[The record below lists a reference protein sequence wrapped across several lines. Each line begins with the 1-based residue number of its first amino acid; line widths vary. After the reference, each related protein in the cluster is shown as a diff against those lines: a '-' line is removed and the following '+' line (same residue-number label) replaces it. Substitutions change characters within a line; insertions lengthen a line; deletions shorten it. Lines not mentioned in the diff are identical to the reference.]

1 MKVFLLLLAM
11 SLTHSLTI
19 PSTPRCKREIVESYN
34 LNGYITQRDQR
45 MYLCPEIKST
55 CCSPYDQ
62 FVMYSNWKDK
72 IKPKLTKYY
81 DGILRKLNN
90 LKKLILQVNQID
102 IKKHAAHLTI
112 SDAKKG
118 KLLASLEK
126 LKKTNIELLFS
137 RLMSMSKDSSEY
149 MMGLRSSFYCII
161 CDFKSHKDIDIKAKK
176 IKFSS
181 GFCKSLA
188 DNTINFSYFL
198 NEKLVP
204 FLIDLSKITSV
215 FGMSESDKPLKL
227 KNFKKLK
234 NHVKGCARAVKKGI
248 KVGTKCKKYCNHYKL
263 NANAPVL
270 EGYSIFMNEAANMM
284 LRFIKNYGKQDRIL
298 ELKESLKKPVERKL
312 TQDPQAILS
321 EVDYDPDVLQN
332 LKDPYDGGTEDPRF
346 DSYSLN
352 KMFNFQVG
360 YEKDRQKGYVNFIKN
375 KLHYFDVEY
384 DFENA
389 DEDDIFKTNTK
400 VVVDLE
406 NFDSVFSSHGIDVNT
421 HAEKTNIDEDIK
433 NLVSHIKN
441 KSQFKILYEKLD
453 PNLVE
458 QLNDVGNSDVEHFH
472 RDNFLKFKNFK
483 LYLKRDEMM
492 SGLDAVKHDLSQQY
506 YVDKNYSGGP

>member
-1 MKVFLLLLAM
+1 
-11 SLTHSLTI
+11 
-19 PSTPRCKREIVESYN
+19 
-34 LNGYITQRDQR
+34 
-45 MYLCPEIKST
+45 
-55 CCSPYDQ
+55 
-62 FVMYSNWKDK
+62 MYSNWKDK

-81 DGILRKLNN
+81 DGILRKLHN
-90 LKKLILQVNQID
+90 LKKLILQVNNID

-112 SDAKKG
+112 SNAKKG
-118 KLLASLEK
+118 KLLAAYEK
-126 LKKTNIELLFS
+126 LKKTNVELLFS
-137 RLMSMSKDSSEY
+137 RLISMSKDSSGY
-149 MMGLRSSFYCII
+149 MMGLRSSFYCVI
-161 CDFKSHKDIDIKAKK
+161 CDFKSHKYIEIPQKK
-176 IKFSS
+176 IKFNS
-181 GFCKSLA
+181 GFCKALA
-188 DNTINFSYFL
+188 DNTINFSFFL

-204 FLIDLSKITSV
+204 FLIELSKITSV

-234 NHVKGCARAVKKGI
+234 NHVKQCAKSVKKGI

-263 NANAPVL
+263 NANSPVL
-270 EGYSIFMNEAANMM
+270 EGYAIFMNEAANMM
-284 LRFIKNYGKQDRIL
+284 LRFIKNYGKKDRIL
-298 ELKESLKKPVERKL
+298 ELQESMKKEIKERKL
-312 TQDPQAILS
+312 DQDPQAILS

-332 LKDPYDGGTEDPRF
+332 IKDPYDGGTEDPRF

-406 NFDSVFSSHGIDVNT
+406 NFDSVFGAHGIDVNT

-458 QLNDVGNSDVEHFH
+458 QLNDVGNDDVKNFH
-472 RDNFLKFKNFK
+472 RDNFLRFRNFK
-483 LYLKRDEMM
+483 LYLKRDELM
-492 SGLDAVKHDLSQQY
+492 SRIPTVKTKLNKENYLDRS
-506 YVDKNYSGGP
+506 YSAYP